1 MKIQVKIL
9 DEDGKVVAEHEADA
23 CQPSMWRAS
32 SNQKLRGE
40 MPRLSDQVN
49 NGTYE
54 LFGITFQ
61 PHVRVDRPNGW
72 VASSPGLASNTQ
84 PVRPVNGLQVPQN
97 FPSSLMGMSAPQKQT
112 TPTTGR
118 APGLRG

>member
-72 VASSPGLASNTQ
+72 VASSPPPS
-84 PVRPVNGLQVPQN
+84 RPVNGLQVPQN

-118 APGLRG
+118 VPGLRG